1 MGGDSKWLTTM
12 TTTDQTGEQ
21 RQVKVEAW
29 TRAEI
34 VYNILCDVSGAAPT
48 YDKFIKWY
56 CYPSTSITMT
66 TLAGNL
72 ELQRQMLPLQN
83 HVDRQLFNSRVQ
95 CVLEVFSINLVIYIF
110 NIYDLIQ
117 CVIFYYNTILCLST
131 DWILICSNV
140 NNSEIIGAEDN
151 IFLIDDVCKI

>member
-1 MGGDSKWLTTM
+1 MG
-12 TTTDQTGEQ
+12 
-21 RQVKVEAW
+21 
-29 TRAEI
+29 EI

-95 CVLEVFSINLVIYIF
+95 CVLEVFSINLVILIS
-110 NIYDLIQ
+110 NTYDLI
-117 CVIFYYNTILCLST
+117 LCHFFLKLFTVCNIYLS
-131 DWILICSNV
+131 
-140 NNSEIIGAEDN
+140 
-151 IFLIDDVCKI
+151 FQKKK